1 MALMSEKHDNG
12 TVIKS
17 YCVYAAVA
25 LLVMRAC
32 SDFHYSAILTVG
44 AAAQCTGFSILLA
57 NVVQRNSAAGLSQKS
72 LILYGVAYA
81 CRLCSTLCKRGYV
94 PMDRT
99 GDILYPLIDV
109 AGLVLI
115 VTLLRMYEMKAG
127 HAQRGMDDVSLQN
140 LLLPCV
146 VLAFFVHGD
155 LNDSFF
161 FDTMWTIGMN
171 VETVALVPQLLLLA
185 KAREGV
191 EAVNAHFVAWQ
202 CVGRACVF
210 AFWFFGYVELNR
222 WRKSGVN
229 FAGYALLGACACQ
242 VFMSANFVHHY
253 VNAVSKGRRLVLP
266 GL

>member
-1 MALMSEKHDNG
+1 
-12 TVIKS
+12 
-17 YCVYAAVA
+17 
-25 LLVMRAC
+25 
-32 SDFHYSAILTVG
+32 
-44 AAAQCTGFSILLA
+44 
-57 NVVQRNSAAGLSQKS
+57 
-72 LILYGVAYA
+72 
-81 CRLCSTLCKRGYV
+81 
-94 PMDRT
+94 
-99 GDILYPLIDV
+99 
-109 AGLVLI
+109 
-115 VTLLRMYEMKAG
+115 MKAG
-127 HAQRGMDDVSLQN
+127 HAQRGMDDVPLQN

-202 CVGRACVF
+202 
-210 AFWFFGYVELNR
+210 YVELNR

-242 VFMSANFVHHY
+242 VFMSANF
-253 VNAVSKGRRLVLP
+253 
-266 GL
+266 